1 MTADLPD
8 PYQPTPAEARRV
20 DASTAP
26 ATGTD
31 DPAKTELSPDE
42 EPTTTGTLFLTMI
55 LLMIIAGIW
64 VIVYY
69 RLITE

>member
-1 MTADLPD
+1 MTDSTD
-8 PYQPTPAEARRV
+8 PHARSAPEVRRV
-20 DASTAP
+20 EVPTAP

-31 DPAKTELSPDE
+31 RPEATQLAPDE

-55 LLMIIAGIW
+55 LLMIIGGIW

-69 RLITE
+69 RLVTE